1 MSSTGTADGDSVE
14 SDDVTGGADGTAGG
28 IARRASGRPKGAD
41 SAARREEIL
50 AAAARVFSEDGYRG
64 TSMSSLARSCGLSL
78 TGLLHHFPTKDALLA
93 AVMEWRDARD
103 LALLSGRDR
112 EEPRGWA
119 AVERLVD
126 LVRHNTRQPG
136 MVRLFTTLA
145 GEATAHDHPASF
157 WLLEHHRLAEA
168 KILRA
173 FQEAAEDGR
182 LLPGAPVESLA
193 RCLVA
198 TMDGLQLQWL
208 SDPDDDGSAM
218 ADDFAVLVETIRER
232 WGR

>member
-1 MSSTGTADGDSVE
+1 
-14 SDDVTGGADGTAGG
+14 
-28 IARRASGRPKGAD
+28 
-41 SAARREEIL
+41 
-50 AAAARVFSEDGYRG
+50 
-64 TSMSSLARSCGLSL
+64 MSSLARSCGLSL

-103 LALLSGRDR
+103 LALLGGRDR

-126 LVRHNTRQPG
+126 LVRHNARQPG

-145 GEATAHDHPASF
+145 GEATAHDHPASS

-173 FQEAAEDGR
+173 FREAAEDGR

-198 TMDGLQLQWL
+198 AMDGLQLQWL

-218 ADDFAVLVETIRER
+218 ADEFAALVRTIRER